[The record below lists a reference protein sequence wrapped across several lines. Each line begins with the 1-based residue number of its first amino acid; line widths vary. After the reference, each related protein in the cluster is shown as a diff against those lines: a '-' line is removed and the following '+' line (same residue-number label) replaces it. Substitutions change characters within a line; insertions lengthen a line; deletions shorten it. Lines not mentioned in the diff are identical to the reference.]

1 MNTSQSPQHLLD
13 RLDAHDREPDVDA
26 AWQRFEQRHFAP
38 RRRAL
43 RWHQMAAAVAGIIFA
58 VGLVV
63 AAVQWSRHTD
73 DVPQKDDSTS
83 VAVQVVTQSQE
94 GIVNF
99 DNTRLDSLLA
109 VVADHYDKTVCFED
123 DKAGDLRFYLTWNP
137 DEALEPLLRRLDQF
151 DGLTL
156 SLRHD
161 TIFVRR
167 EEVKP

>member
-13 RLDAHDREPDVDA
+13 RLDAHDRESDVDA

-43 RWHQMAAAVAGIIFA
+43 RWHQMAAAVAAILFA
-58 VGLVV
+58 VGLIV
-63 AAVQWSRHTD
+63 AAVQWSKRTD
-73 DVPQKDDSTS
+73 AVSQKDDSTT
-83 VAVQVVTQSQE
+83 VVVPTLKTDTE

-99 DNTRLDSLLA
+99 DNTRFDSLLS
-109 VVADHYDKTVCFED
+109 VVAAHYEKAVCFD
-123 DKAGDLRFYLTWNP
+123 DEKVGTLRFYLTWNP
-137 DEALEPLLRRLDQF
+137 DDALEPLLQRLDQF
-151 DGLTL
+151 DGLSL